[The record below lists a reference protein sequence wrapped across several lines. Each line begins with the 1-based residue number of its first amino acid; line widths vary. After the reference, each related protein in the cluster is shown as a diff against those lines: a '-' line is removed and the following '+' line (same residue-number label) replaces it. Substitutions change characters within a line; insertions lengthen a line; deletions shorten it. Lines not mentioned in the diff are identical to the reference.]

1 METISD
7 GRDYH
12 VHIGRIPIHNKCNT
26 TNTKK
31 NKKSRTSHKN
41 ITIPGLMIKPIK
53 TSFRMFYS
61 TKGRPEESTEYSQG
75 GFRYN

>member
-7 GRDYH
+7 GRDYR

-31 NKKSRTSHKN
+31 NKISY
-41 ITIPGLMIKPIK
+41 IPQKHNN
-53 TSFRMFYS
+53 TRSYD
-61 TKGRPEESTEYSQG
+61 QA
-75 GFRYN
+75 N